1 VSPPSGGELRV
12 LGLDPARDGSAIRAR
27 LGVCPQE
34 DTLDT
39 ELSVR
44 ENLLIYGRY
53 FGVRRPEVARKADE
67 LLGFFQLAD
76 RKDAKVDELSGG
88 MKRRLTIAR
97 SLVNDP

>member
-1 VSPPSGGELRV
+1 MIAAVSPPSGGELRV
-12 LGLDPARDGSAIRAR
+12 LGLDPAEHGSAIRAR

-53 FGVRRPEVARKADE
+53 FGLATGARRRQGRRARWRSSSSPTSAT
-67 LLGFFQLAD
+67 
-76 RKDAKVDELSGG
+76 
-88 MKRRLTIAR
+88 RRSTTCPAA
-97 SLVNDP
+97 